1 MAHKWSDAMT
11 TAELAYRASSSC
23 MEERNDLVMRELPQV
38 YYVAARIRERLP
50 KNVDMEDLVQAGV
63 IGLIDACRNYDS
75 SKDAQFS
82 TFAKFRIRGAILDS
96 LRVLDWGS
104 RTLRKKGRD
113 ITSSVAKLEG
123 RLGRQ
128 PQEEEI
134 AAELHMSLDEL
145 HDTLTQLDGL
155 YLVGQRTDPSRDRSE
170 PYDLI
175 ESAPSTGEENPFDL
189 CLQGE
194 RKEQLAEAIS
204 QMSEREQL
212 ILSLYYQEEL
222 TMKEISQVVGIVVSR
237 VSQIHAAA
245 MVKLRASLSHLHE
258 KAATPTNYPQPA
270 FQRADSP
277 LPRRRS

>member
-1 MAHKWSDAMT
+1 MT
-11 TAELAYRASSSC
+11 TAELAYRASGDC

-50 KNVDMEDLVQAGV
+50 KNVDLEDLVQAGV

-104 RTLRKKGRD
+104 RTLRKKGRE
-113 ITSSVAKLEG
+113 ITSSIAKLESK
-123 RLGRQ
+123 LGRQ
-128 PQEEEI
+128 PQEDEI
-134 AAELHMSLDEL
+134 AVEMRIGLDEL
-145 HDTLTQLDGL
+145 QSTMTQLDGL
-155 YLVGQRTDPSRDRSE
+155 YLVGQRSDPSHDRSE
-170 PYDLI
+170 SYDLI
-175 ESAPSTGEENPFDL
+175 ESAPGPEEDNPFDL
-189 CLQGE
+189 CLQSE
-194 RKEQLAEAIS
+194 RKEQLAEAVS
-204 QMSEREQL
+204 KMSEREQL

-245 MVKLRASLSHLHE
+245 MVKLRASLSHLDA
-258 KAATPTNYPQPA
+258 KAKARRNFLQPTPQHGTSCQSGR
-270 FQRADSP
+270 Q
-277 LPRRRS
+277 L